1 MGMEF
6 WLIPVL
12 AMFVAGV
19 AIFYMIIRNQGGSGN
34 RADGQTVVDKP
45 TTEENRTASW
55 NYYK

>member
-12 AMFVAGV
+12 AVIAGCVAV
-19 AIFYMIIRNQGGSGN
+19 FYMILRYHGGSGV
-34 RADGQTVVDKP
+34 RADGHTVMDKAP
-45 TTEENRTASW
+45 AEENRQCGW

>member
-12 AMFVAGV
+12 AMLIAGV
-19 AIFYMIIRNQGGSGN
+19 TIFYMILRHHGGSGV
-34 RADGQTVVDKP
+34 RAEGHTVVDKP
-45 TTEENRTASW
+45 GEELPQCGW